1 MPNQGECEC
10 LMKKSSSSDPDLERV
25 FHGVAMNVQEEL
37 EGTFGPTSTQRVI
50 ILSGPTG
57 AGKTTL
63 SLELARKMG
72 GEIISADS
80 MQVYR
85 GMDIGTAKATL
96 EDRNKT
102 PHHLVDCRDI
112 NELYNVKEFFQ
123 EAMCACKDILLR
135 GRVPIVVGGTG
146 FYIHSLLYGPPS
158 GPACNPEIR
167 KKLLE
172 EEDKFGPELL
182 LEKLT
187 QLDPIYAKTI
197 TKNDRHKI
205 LRALEIIEVSG
216 RKVSDF
222 PWRKRALL
230 PNLDMRC
237 WFVYYPRKILYHRLE
252 ERCEEMLAQGLLEEV
267 VHLDRLGIRNNS
279 TASSAIGYKQTLD
292 FLNTAQTEADYKNY
306 VEKLKQATRHLAKR
320 QFTWFRREPV
330 FRWLD
335 RSQLSNQQI
344 IDIIVDDYES
354 KSKTCSEDFLPPK
367 DKP

>member
-1 MPNQGECEC
+1 MQSQGECEC
-10 LMKKSSSSDPDLERV
+10 LVKKPSHSTQDLERV
-25 FHGVAMNVQEEL
+25 FQGVALDIKEEL
-37 EGTFGPTSTQRVI
+37 VETLSPVSSQKVI

-63 SLELARKMG
+63 SLELARKIG

-85 GMDIGTAKATL
+85 GMDVGTAKATL
-96 EDRNKT
+96 EDRNKI

-112 NELYNVKEFFQ
+112 NEIYNVKEFFQ

-135 GRVPIVVGGTG
+135 GKIPIVVGGTG
-146 FYIHSLLYGPPS
+146 FYIHALLYGPPS
-158 GPACNPEIR
+158 GPACDPEIR

-172 EEDKFGPELL
+172 EEEKFGSDLL
-182 LEKLT
+182 LEKLMK
-187 QLDPIYAKTI
+187 LDPVYAKTI

-230 PNLDMRC
+230 PYLDLRC

-252 ERCEEMLAQGLLEEV
+252 ERCEEMLSQGLLEEV

-279 TASSAIGYKQTLD
+279 TASSAIGYKQTLE
-292 FLNTAQTEADYKNY
+292 FLNTAQTEEDYKEY
-306 VEKLKQATRHLAKR
+306 VAKLKAATRHLAKR
-320 QFTWFRREPV
+320 QFTWFRKEPV
-330 FRWLD
+330 FRWID

-344 IDIIVDDYES
+344 IDIIIDDYES
-354 KSKTCSEDFLPPK
+354 KSKTCSEEFLPPTEK
-367 DKP
+367 L